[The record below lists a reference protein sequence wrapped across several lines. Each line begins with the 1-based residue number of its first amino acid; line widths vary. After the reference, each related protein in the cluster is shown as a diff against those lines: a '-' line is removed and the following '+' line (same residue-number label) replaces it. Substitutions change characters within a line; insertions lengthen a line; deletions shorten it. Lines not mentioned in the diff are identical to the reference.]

1 MWRPQG
7 LLSNQLS
14 AKAPNRA
21 KRANILTELGVN
33 RIEPS
38 HVQNPAEAYVWV
50 HALWGSC
57 DVIPAKGVKPAVKR
71 E

>member
-1 MWRPQG
+1 

-14 AKAPNRA
+14 AKALNRA
-21 KRANILTELGVN
+21 KRANILTELDVD

-38 HVQNPAEAYVWV
+38 HVQNSAEAYIWV
-50 HALWGSC
+50 HALWGSR
-57 DVIPAKGVKPAVKR
+57 DVVPVKGVKPAVRR